1 MCAELKARCPGI
13 KVALMV
19 DFFVGHRMDR
29 ARADAFPDVIMT
41 TNELARDEVAQK
53 WQHAISSDCI
63 VNVGSTYLESLAI
76 DATPPALDSAE
87 VMARLSSL
95 GVRKGDVAVPFFVSP
110 DDMVP
115 GATDA
120 IASCLAE
127 FAKGVS
133 TANAALGDGVSI
145 RVLLR
150 PHPRNEPATRDMLM
164 QLARDAESCF
174 VFDGDGDVD
183 NRSLSKAL
191 PCSVSMGSTLGVEC
205 MAWGCAASF
214 FRVGWDTTRIDS
226 IMSSL
231 PVRRLASVHELKEW
245 LVEHISRS
253 RTEDAPS
260 GGAPSVV
267 EGGGADSSAKF
278 DVECA
283 AGSIGRACSC
293 VRAHCSLE

>member
-29 ARADAFPDVIMT
+29 ARVDAFPDVIMT

-53 WQHAISSDCI
+53 WQHAISSDCV

-115 GATDA
+115 GATDS

-133 TANAALGDGVSI
+133 TANAALGDGVSMW
-145 RVLLR
+145 V
-150 PHPRNEPATRDMLM
+150 
-164 QLARDAESCF
+164 ARWAIPWAA
-174 VFDGDGDVD
+174 
-183 NRSLSKAL
+183 RSA
-191 PCSVSMGSTLGVEC
+191 
-205 MAWGCAASF
+205 
-214 FRVGWDTTRIDS
+214 
-226 IMSSL
+226 
-231 PVRRLASVHELKEW
+231 
-245 LVEHISRS
+245 
-253 RTEDAPS
+253 
-260 GGAPSVV
+260 
-267 EGGGADSSAKF
+267 SSAWRGVAPRRF
-278 DVECA
+278 SALD
-283 AGSIGRACSC
+283 GTRRAST
-293 VRAHCSLE
+293 RS